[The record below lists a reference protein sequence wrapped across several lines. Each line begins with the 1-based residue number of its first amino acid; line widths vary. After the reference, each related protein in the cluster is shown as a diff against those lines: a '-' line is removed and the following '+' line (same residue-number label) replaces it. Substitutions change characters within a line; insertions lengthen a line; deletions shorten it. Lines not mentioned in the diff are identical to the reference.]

1 MARLPRSLS
10 LLFLLLCAPLCAPL
24 SPTAKLFDPE
34 RCALDVACVATDCSE
49 DPISFKLFTTDFDQ
63 LLYCNIIVMIK
74 GSFGKINLETF
85 IEPKDKE
92 EKNVIIN
99 YESVKF
105 NAKLIEVIIDANI
118 EDMSLS
124 RELTCAP
131 DVFSDLQISEEY
143 EVEPPNKADE
153 WAIDGV
159 NEAVDVAHAFE
170 LESDLPEVKLFGK
183 WNLQEVN
190 FADISLV
197 DYIAVKENA
206 HFVGHYQVKHLACS
220 LMMRGRND
228 GKKLMTVRIVKHSFE
243 IIHLHTEENPVQML
257 VNVVINSG
265 PREDSTRIERAG
277 TVRRRA
283 SLNQVMWP
291 LCAGAREAVFR
302 NIKTI
307 AECLA
312 DELINAAKGSSNSY
326 AIKKKDGIEF
336 T

>member
-1 MARLPRSLS
+1 MSGPNG
-10 LLFLLLCAPLCAPL
+10 PV
-24 SPTAKLFDPE
+24 
-34 RCALDVACVATDCSE
+34 LDSYRAV
-49 DPISFKLFTTDFDQ
+49 L
-63 LLYCNIIVMIK
+63 K
-74 GSFGKINLETF
+74 G
-85 IEPKDKE
+85 
-92 EKNVIIN
+92 
-99 YESVKF
+99 
-105 NAKLIEVIIDANI
+105 
-118 EDMSLS
+118 
-124 RELTCAP
+124 
-131 DVFSDLQISEEY
+131 
-143 EVEPPNKADE
+143 PNKADE

-197 DYIAVKENA
+197 DYIAVKEKYA
-206 HFVGHYQVKHLACS
+206 KYPLCWTLPESKPTLAESTVKHLACS

>member
-1 MARLPRSLS
+1 MMRIAQSPLLSESLPRE
-10 LLFLLLCAPLCAPL
+10 A
-24 SPTAKLFDPE
+24 
-34 RCALDVACVATDCSE
+34 RG
-49 DPISFKLFTTDFDQ
+49 
-63 LLYCNIIVMIK
+63 MIQ
-74 GSFGKINLETF
+74 
-85 IEPKDKE
+85 
-92 EKNVIIN
+92 
-99 YESVKF
+99 Y
-105 NAKLIEVIIDANI
+105 LI
-118 EDMSLS
+118 
-124 RELTCAP
+124 
-131 DVFSDLQISEEY
+131 
-143 EVEPPNKADE
+143 PNKADE

-170 LESDLPEVKLFGK
+170 LESDLPEV
-183 WNLQEVN
+183 N

-197 DYIAVKENA
+197 DYIAVKENT

-228 GKKLMTVRIVKHSFE
+228 GKKLMTVHIVKHSFE
-243 IIHLHTEENPVQML
+243 IIRLHTEENPVQML